1 MRRLRNKF
9 GSFEKCSYF
18 CSVKPILEITMSNEQ
33 QTNTPNPTWV
43 IILKA
48 VAYIIGLVLAGVG
61 TTASAQ
67 MIGLI

>member
-1 MRRLRNKF
+1 MAKKEL
-9 GSFEKCSYF
+9 
-18 CSVKPILEITMSNEQ
+18 
-33 QTNTPNPTWV
+33 NPTV
-43 IILKA
+43 VVILKA